1 MLVQIVTKGVPA
13 APHTHHHVF
22 PEDLQGARGRGRQGE
37 FVLSPWTSLQAFSP
51 CLHPCTH
58 TRVCGVAAGDPYGTG
73 IESHMLSEVE
83 AKLTN
88 GRLPHRE
95 TQHLTSTG
103 SSGPGL
109 SSLSSP

>member
-1 MLVQIVTKGVPA
+1 M
-13 APHTHHHVF
+13 
-22 PEDLQGARGRGRQGE
+22 
-37 FVLSPWTSLQAFSP
+37 
-51 CLHPCTH
+51 
-58 TRVCGVAAGDPYGTG
+58 TG

-95 TQHLTSTG
+95 MQDLTSTG

-109 SSLSSP
+109 SSPSSP